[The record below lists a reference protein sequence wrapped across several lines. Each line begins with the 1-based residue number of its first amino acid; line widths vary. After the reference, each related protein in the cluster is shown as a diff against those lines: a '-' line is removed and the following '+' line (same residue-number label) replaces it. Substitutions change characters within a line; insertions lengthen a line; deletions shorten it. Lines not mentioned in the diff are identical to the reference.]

1 MRWPRKVWGL
11 VKKKLVTTRGS
22 QDWLKGPFP
31 DISSLLEGTYFS
43 YLFLMFPVDFPDL
56 PLPKA
61 IKHHSDRMFLHLQL
75 RGSCL
80 GDHRWY
86 PPLGP
91 QNRWYTGIFLRF
103 FFGMFDLEKV
113 LQMLF
118 EMSKSQEKFRRTPH
132 LIIFDPFVCWREV
145 QWLTGSHNT
154 VSPTM
159 VNGIVIV
166 LWVIWF
172 GSNMADGGWR
182 VARFWTP
189 HLRIPTDDVFGMGCE
204 RNRDGL

>member
-22 QDWLKGPFP
+22 QDWSKGPFP
-31 DISSLLEGTYFS
+31 DISRLLEGTYFS

-103 FFGMFDLEKV
+103 FSECSTLKRFFRCCLKWANLKRNSGEPPIWSYLIHLFVEEKY
-113 LQMLF
+113 
-118 EMSKSQEKFRRTPH
+118 
-132 LIIFDPFVCWREV
+132 
-145 QWLTGSHNT
+145 N
-154 VSPTM
+154 
-159 VNGIVIV
+159 
-166 LWVIWF
+166 
-172 GSNMADGGWR
+172 GWR
-182 VARFWTP
+182 VAIIQYHPLW
-189 HLRIPTDDVFGMGCE
+189 
-204 RNRDGL
+204 